1 MRTTA
6 PRTTTIVQKSIL
18 SRKRR
23 PNWRRPSREASGVRH
38 ARPSHTCAERSSR
51 TAPEVSRGRHGP
63 GGEHDRDDDRG
74 SCRACL
80 RRRSDRGPPGRQRRA
95 PGIRGRRSSSRCSGS
110 GHRSSRRV
118 GLGDRARARRP
129 AARGAG
135 RSRATS
141 RAVGVDAPCLPS
153 GTLSRPSFATP
164 EGVAKWWVR
173 TATGHARLKALR
185 RWPRPAFDLRDHRLH
200 QLLVVA
206 YSPVGHP
213 GVDNRLG
220 MFVTAVRNG
229 FDGRW
234 CLLEATLQP

>member
-1 MRTTA
+1 MIG
-6 PRTTTIVQKSIL
+6 TTIVGVAALACAAGAIAG
-18 SRKRR
+18 R
-23 PNWRRPSREASGVRH
+23 PDGNV
-38 ARPSHTCAERSSR
+38 
-51 TAPEVSRGRHGP
+51 
-63 GGEHDRDDDRG
+63 
-74 SCRACL
+74 
-80 RRRSDRGPPGRQRRA
+80 GRQASAAAGA
-95 PGIRGRRSSSRCSGS
+95 PSVVVDPAIVRLGGSASVTVRGLAGRRLE
-110 GHRSSRRV
+110 V
-118 GLGDRARARRP
+118 RA
-129 AARGAG
+129 GAG
-135 RSRATS
+135 RPVARSANWMLRVFPA
-141 RAVGVDAPCLPS
+141 